1 MHSLVALPRIFH
13 LSSLQ
18 RIESAE
24 PAPPPIP
31 PREKM
36 LASQTLSAGHIISLI
51 GVGFVVLLAHIL
63 PIVKLFF
70 PVFLPM
76 QTLILIAHSTPSL
89 SSSSSGEVDSLHS
102 LLSVSF
108 PFILFLHFNPRS
120 TFSAVDYFLHR
131 MAALSPQ
138 QIHFSLVLDLTV
150 TRTIPPITSIFP
162 FVH

>member
-1 MHSLVALPRIFH
+1 
-13 LSSLQ
+13 
-18 RIESAE
+18 
-24 PAPPPIP
+24 
-31 PREKM
+31 
-36 LASQTLSAGHIISLI
+36 
-51 GVGFVVLLAHIL
+51 
-63 PIVKLFF
+63 
-70 PVFLPM
+70 M

-102 LLSVSF
+102 FLSVPF